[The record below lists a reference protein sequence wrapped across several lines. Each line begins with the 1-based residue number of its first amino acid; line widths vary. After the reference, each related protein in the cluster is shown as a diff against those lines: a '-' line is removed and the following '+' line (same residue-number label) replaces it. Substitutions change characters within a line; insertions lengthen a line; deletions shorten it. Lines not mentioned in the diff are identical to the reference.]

1 MLGVFAYPCI
11 THHLTG
17 NITGICS
24 IAEAVDC
31 FVNSTGTNIRLSAAQ
46 QEIRISVNRVDLVW
60 SDCLLFT
67 VTAIVI
73 EHLISCI
80 PFPCI
85 CNFLTE
91 FRVIWSDCICSQ
103 IFCYVY
109 FIGSLKVVIIILYL
123 ASSCNKISILIKCIV
138 SFSQLCICTVCIH
151 CSNFYKTICR
161 SKIRRS
167 CLCCCRIL

>member
-17 NITGICS
+17 NITGICG

-31 FVNSTGTNIRLSAAQ
+31 FVNSTGTNIRFSAAQ
-46 QEIRISVNRVDLVW
+46 QEIRISVDRIDLVW

-73 EHLISCI
+73 ERLISCI

-91 FRVIWSDCICSQ
+91 FRVIWSDFICSQ

-123 ASSCNKISILIKCIV
+123 ASSCNKIISFFV
-138 SFSQLCICTVCIH
+138 SFNSFSDTVTCPIGTSIRNL
-151 CSNFYKTICR
+151 SNTIS
-161 SKIRRS
+161 SKSIS
-167 CLCCCRIL
+167 MHFEVVL